1 MYNVH
6 LSWFPSQIRL
16 TIKRGALRKKK
27 KGKMKLINKKKKR
40 EERVNWSCRREEGWR
55 GWMDGSMHSP
65 DPMQVA
71 IPVLL
76 IISASPT
83 NNSPPPHAH

>member
-6 LSWFPSQIRL
+6 LSWFPSQIKL
-16 TIKRGALRKKK
+16 TIIRGALITKERERERERER
-27 KGKMKLINKKKKR
+27 GR
-40 EERVNWSCRREEGWR
+40 EEGLNWSGRREEGWS

-83 NNSPPPHAH
+83 NNTPPPHTH

>member
-6 LSWFPSQIRL
+6 LSWIPSQIKL
-16 TIKRGALRKKK
+16 TIIRGALITRERERERERER
-27 KGKMKLINKKKKR
+27 GVELEWQKR
-40 EERVNWSCRREEGWR
+40 RRVE
-55 GWMDGSMHSP
+55 WMDGSMHSP

-83 NNSPPPHAH
+83 NNTPPPHTH

>member
-1 MYNVH
+1 MDLLASAMY
-6 LSWFPSQIRL
+6 S
-16 TIKRGALRKKK
+16 G
-27 KGKMKLINKKKKR
+27 
-40 EERVNWSCRREEGWR
+40 
-55 GWMDGSMHSP
+55 HSP

-83 NNSPPPHAH
+83 NNTPPPHLPSSSLLSLMDLDFSGMKEHGSTWTTDHGWIG